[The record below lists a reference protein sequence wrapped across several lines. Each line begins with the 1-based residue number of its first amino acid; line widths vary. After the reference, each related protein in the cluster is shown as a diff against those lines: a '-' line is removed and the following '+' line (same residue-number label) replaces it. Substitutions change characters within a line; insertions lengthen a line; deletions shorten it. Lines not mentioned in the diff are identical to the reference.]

1 MNKLIPL
8 IAIGGLV
15 GLVACDEVVDTDPTD
30 STGLVDCGDEG
41 FPSTGALSA
50 GDYTGCN
57 PYVGSATI
65 SYFPPPTCGGS
76 GWEYY
81 MEMKGIAGGV
91 TYYNYDDG
99 GGFPWSEEHDLTD
112 GETDPNGFWDAFSI
126 ALPIVDDFN
135 NQIDSTNTLH
145 TCASNNGS
153 TLVWGVEAYEYQDG
167 GGAGPAIDCIIV
179 SESEATDAW
188 VDDMKGEFSNLA
200 GCDVIEGWTAE

>member
-1 MNKLIPL
+1 MNVPL
-8 IAIGGLV
+8 VTRLKIFFTNLHSILV
-15 GLVACDEVVDTDPTD
+15 
-30 STGLVDCGDEG
+30 
-41 FPSTGALSA
+41 
-50 GDYTGCN
+50 
-57 PYVGSATI
+57 
-65 SYFPPPTCGGS
+65 
-76 GWEYY
+76 
-81 MEMKGIAGGV
+81 
-91 TYYNYDDG
+91 YNSSVFAKR
-99 GGFPWSEEHDLTD
+99 FPWSEEHDLTD